1 MINKKSKL
9 LTIISGIALFAFVAF
24 SNVVTAQQTT
34 GKISGKITDS
44 DGQPLPG
51 ANVLVQGTSFGAA
64 ADEEGDYFILNLAP
78 GEYNVVVQVMG
89 YKTTTVEGVSIS
101 SGHTT
106 PVNVALETEAVAG
119 EEVVVTAEREVIE
132 MDKSASVV
140 TVTSED
146 ILEVPA
152 VKNLQDFLR
161 KQSGF
166 DIGENNEM
174 LLRGGGVEQI
184 QMQVDGMM
192 LTNNA
197 QNRPMVSMLNLSS
210 IQEMQIIKGGFNAEY
225 GNARSGFFSVVSKT
239 GATDRYSASVDLRF
253 SPPQLKHGGPSLIDT
268 TNYYLRPYFDPAVA
282 FVGTMNG
289 SWDESTR
296 GQYPEWEGWNSWAD
310 RLNTDDDP
318 SNDQTAN
325 EAQEMFRWHHLA
337 EGADGLG
344 HPHADKGRYWD
355 YTDNFADV
363 SLSGPIPIIGGLLG
377 NASFFLSLSNQS
389 DAFAMPVSRPTLDRR
404 NAMLKLTSRPGDGM
418 VLNISSLYSETFS
431 VRGGVDGGGA
441 GGSGQSGQYV
451 EDPYGVLYSGKF
463 SAGSRNVFY
472 PYNTTPM
479 DVYRN
484 QRSIS
489 FDHVLNAK
497 TSYSVKLTNV
507 HVKYYGD
514 KDLIPVRDFTII
526 QNFGSQGVDET
537 PYGQSQEGYVYMN
550 GDNQLRALG
559 AGAKDKSW
567 VNSYNFKFDVTSQV
581 NKFNQVKA
589 GIQYNTDDLS
599 TDFGLFDEFDVTGNY
614 HMVWDQQPNR
624 LGAYVQNKLEFE
636 GMIANFGIRMD
647 VNNPNSMWYDA
658 TQRYSKYYKQQY
670 RDTFQDSASSIM
682 TDAEGDI
689 NFSPRLGISHPIS
702 ATSKLFFNYGHFY
715 NMPPTFDMYSIQ
727 PAGGA
732 GGISF
737 IGNPSAVMPRTIQ
750 YELGWEKELGNNFLF
765 RAMGYYKNAQRQTG
779 EVSYISYDN
788 SVNYNTIQN
797 NNYADTRGLEITL
810 EKNFGTYVTG
820 YLNYDYRVDNEGYFG
835 RQVYYEDPREQLLYG
850 LQNPYQ
856 EKPLARP
863 IANGNI
869 RIMSPDSWGPLLGG
883 LSLSVLMTYRAGR
896 YDTWDPLTSYEI
908 NNIQWKDEYF
918 FDMRFEKRTQLA
930 GVQITAFADIKN
942 IFDAKYISQIGWGT
956 GNDQRFYLS
965 SLHLPRYDSE
975 EYKNAGLPTP
985 PASWSGTAPEYWAT
999 ITYDDKVGDR
1009 ADQDGKSHINMPDN
1023 DMLIYMNPRF
1033 VTFGIGFN
1041 F

>member
-1 MINKKSKL
+1 MINIKSKL
-9 LTIISGIALFAFVAF
+9 LSFISACVVFALMAIPGVM
-24 SNVVTAQQTT
+24 SAQTS
-34 GKISGKITDS
+34 GKIAGKITDS
-44 DGQPLPG
+44 DGQALPG
-51 ANVLVQGTSFGAA
+51 ANVLVQGTSLGAA
-64 ADEEGDYFILNLAP
+64 ADEEGDYFILNLSP
-78 GEYNVVVQVMG
+78 GTYTVVVQVMG
-89 YKTTTVEGVSIS
+89 YKTTTIEGIETS

-106 PVNVALETEAVAG
+106 PIDVVLETEAVAG
-119 EEVVVTAEREVIE
+119 EEVVVTAKKEVIT
-132 MDKSASVV
+132 MDRSSSVV
-140 TVTSED
+140 TVTNDD
-146 ILEVPA
+146 IIQIPA
-152 VKNLQDFLR
+152 VKNLQDFFKTQL
-161 KQSGF
+161 GF

-174 LLRGGGVEQI
+174 LLRGGGVDQI

-197 QNRPMVSMLNLSS
+197 QNRPMTTMLNLSS

-239 GATDRYSASVDLRF
+239 GATDRYSASVDLRIA
-253 SPPQLKHGGPSLIDT
+253 PPQLKHGGPSLIDT

-282 FVGTMNG
+282 NVGTMNG
-289 SWDESTR
+289 SWDEATK
-296 GQYPEWEGWNSWAD
+296 GQYPTWEGWDSWAA
-310 RLNTDDDP
+310 RLNEDDDP
-318 SNDQTAN
+318 DNDQTASQ
-325 EAQEMFRWHHLA
+325 AQEMFRWHHLA
-337 EGADGLG
+337 EGSDKIG

-363 SLSGPIPIIGGLLG
+363 SLSGPIPIVGGLLG

-389 DAFAMPVSRPTLDRR
+389 DAYAMPVSRPTLDRR

-431 VRGGVDGGGA
+431 VRGGVDGGGS
-441 GGSGQSGQYV
+441 GGSGESGQFV
-451 EDPYGVLYSGKF
+451 EDPYGVLGSGKF

-484 QRSIS
+484 QRSIG
-489 FDHVLNAK
+489 FDHVLNPK
-497 TSYSVKLTNV
+497 TSYSIKLTNV
-507 HVKYYGD
+507 HIKYYGHRN
-514 KDLIPVRDFTII
+514 LIPARNFDII
-526 QNFGSQGVDET
+526 KNFGGQGVDET

-559 AGAKDKSW
+559 AGAVDKSNI
-567 VNSYNFKFDVTSQV
+567 NSYNLKFDITSQI
-581 NKFNQVKA
+581 NKYNQLKA
-589 GIQYNTDDLS
+589 GIQYNTDDVS
-599 TDFGLFDEFDVTGNY
+599 TDFGLFDQFDVTGNY

-624 LGAYVQNKLEFE
+624 LGAYLQNKLEFE
-636 GMIANFGIRMD
+636 GMIANFGVRMD

-658 TQRYSKYYKQQY
+658 TQRYSRYFKQQY
-670 RDTFQDSASSIM
+670 RDTFQDSA
-682 TDAEGDI
+682 TGLLQEAQGDFNI
-689 NFSPRLGISHPIS
+689 SPRLGISHPIS

-715 NMPPTFDMYSIQ
+715 SMPPTFDMYSIQ

-750 YELGWEKELGNNFLF
+750 YELGWEKELQNNFLF

-779 EVSYISYDN
+779 ETSYISYDN
-788 SVNYNTIQN
+788 SVNYNTVEN
-797 NNYADTRGLEITL
+797 NNYTDTRGIELTL

-820 YLNYDYRVDNEGYFG
+820 YLNYDYRIDTEGFFG
-835 RQVYYEDPREQLLYG
+835 REVYYEDPREQLLYG

-856 EKPLARP
+856 ERPLARP

-869 RIMSPDSWGPLLGG
+869 RVMSPSSWGPLFGG
-883 LSLSVLMTYRAGR
+883 LSVSVLMTYRAGR

-908 NNIQWKDEYF
+908 NNVQWKDEFF

-930 GVQITAFADIKN
+930 GLQLTAFADIKN
-942 IFDAKYISQIGWGT
+942 IFDAKYISQLGWGT

-975 EYKNAGLPTP
+975 EYKNAGLPTA
-985 PASWSGTAPEYWAT
+985 PADWTGTATEYWNS
-999 ITYDDKVGDR
+999 ITYDDQVGDR
-1009 ADQDGKSHINMPDN
+1009 AEDDGKSYINMPDN
-1023 DMLIYMNPRF
+1023 DMLIYLNPRF
-1033 VTFGIGFN
+1033 VTFGVGFN